1 MGSICYF
8 ITVVSKHTSNLK
20 MSDKEAK
27 TFAFPL
33 RNGNYKATGNWYTFL
48 FVDGAKAILKDPLNA
63 QTQGIIK
70 VGDFGEADP
79 EVVKL
84 SGKKSYNIEIT
95 YSFGQNV
102 IEHGVLSGDGLKM
115 ISKGMM
121 GIAEMEWV
129 TEEEVARLEAEGDP
143 IEAPP
148 GEYKI
153 QPEYQ
158 GKFLWITGPAG
169 LGKST
174 SAQLLGRNY
183 GYVFYE
189 SDCFGSIKNPY
200 IPVNAENPTMAQVH
214 QKALKGEGL
223 ERRRRI
229 CNATNAEF
237 MELFSG
243 KEFDIENF
251 RELYTI
257 MCEDIIRE
265 RKRIGGDWAVAGV
278 AFTRSMR
285 DHIRSI
291 LGQDLLFVIL
301 SMDKEEVR
309 KRVTDRHQ
317 GDEQAADLVKSVNN
331 LCEPIGEDEENA
343 VDVAV
348 TADMTRDDVV
358 KKILDLVK

>member
-63 QTQGIIK
+63 QTQGTIK

-169 LGKST
+169 L
-174 SAQLLGRNY
+174 
-183 GYVFYE
+183 
-189 SDCFGSIKNPY
+189 
-200 IPVNAENPTMAQVH
+200 
-214 QKALKGEGL
+214 
-223 ERRRRI
+223 
-229 CNATNAEF
+229 
-237 MELFSG
+237 
-243 KEFDIENF
+243 
-251 RELYTI
+251 
-257 MCEDIIRE
+257 
-265 RKRIGGDWAVAGV
+265 
-278 AFTRSMR
+278 
-285 DHIRSI
+285 
-291 LGQDLLFVIL
+291 
-301 SMDKEEVR
+301 
-309 KRVTDRHQ
+309 
-317 GDEQAADLVKSVNN
+317 
-331 LCEPIGEDEENA
+331 
-343 VDVAV
+343 
-348 TADMTRDDVV
+348 
-358 KKILDLVK
+358 

>member
-1 MGSICYF
+1 MA
-8 ITVVSKHTSNLK
+8 
-20 MSDKEAK
+20 DKEAK

-48 FVDGAKAILKDPLNA
+48 FVDGATALLKEPSNA
-63 QTQGIIK
+63 QKEGKIK
-70 VGDFGEADP
+70 AGDFGEADP

-84 SGKKSYNIEIT
+84 SGEKSYNLQIT
-95 YSFGQNV
+95 YSVGQDM
-102 IEHGVLSGDGLKM
+102 IENGVVSRDGLK
-115 ISKGMM
+115 IITKGMM
-121 GIAEMEWV
+121 GIAELEWV
-129 TEEEVARLEAEGDP
+129 TEEEAARLEAEGDP

-158 GKFLWITGPAG
+158 GKFLWITGPPG

-174 SAQLLGRNY
+174 SAQLLGRNH

-189 SDCFGSIKNPY
+189 TDCFGNVKNPY
-200 IPVNAENPTMAQVH
+200 IPTDAEDPTMAQVH

-223 ERRRRI
+223 ERRREI
-229 CNATNAEF
+229 CNAANAAF
-237 MELFSG
+237 MEILSG
-243 KEFDIENF
+243 KDFDIEQF

-257 MCEDIIRE
+257 MCEDIMRE

-278 AFTRSMR
+278 AFNRSMR
-285 DHIRSI
+285 DHIRSK
-291 LGQDLLFVIL
+291 LGKDLLFVIL
-301 SMDKEEVR
+301 SMDKEDQR

-317 GDEQAADLVKSVNN
+317 GNEQAADLVPYFNK

-343 VDVAV
+343 VSVVV
-348 TADMTRDDVV
+348 TAGMNRDDVV
-358 KKILDLVK
+358 NKILDLVK

>member
-1 MGSICYF
+1 
-8 ITVVSKHTSNLK
+8 

-48 FVDGAKAILKDPLNA
+48 VVDGARALLKEPSSA
-63 QTQGIIK
+63 QMQGAIK

-84 SGKKSYNIEIT
+84 SGEKSYNIQLT
-95 YSFGQNV
+95 YSFGQDF
-102 IEHGVLSGDGLKM
+102 IENGVLSKDGLK
-115 ISKGMM
+115 ITTKGVM
-121 GIAEMEWV
+121 GIAELEWV
-129 TEEEVARLEAEGDP
+129 TEEEAARLEAEGDP

-158 GKFLWITGPAG
+158 GKFLWITGPPG

-174 SAQLLGRNY
+174 SAQLLGRNH

-189 SDCFGSIKNPY
+189 SDCFGNIKNPY
-200 IPVNAENPTMAQVH
+200 IPTDAENPSMAQVH

-223 ERRRRI
+223 ERRRKI
-229 CNATNAEF
+229 CNAANAAF
-237 MELFSG
+237 MELLSG
-243 KEFDIENF
+243 KEFDIEDY
-251 RELYTI
+251 REFYTI
-257 MCEDIIRE
+257 MCEDIMRE

-278 AFTRSMR
+278 ALTRSVR

-291 LGQDLLFVIL
+291 SGQDLMFVIL
-301 SMDKEEVR
+301 SMDREEVR
-309 KRVTDRHQ
+309 KRVTDRHK
-317 GDEQAADLVKSVNN
+317 GDEQAADMLLSFDN

-343 VDVAV
+343 VSVAV

-358 KKILDLVK
+358 NKILDLVK

>member
-1 MGSICYF
+1 
-8 ITVVSKHTSNLK
+8 

-48 FVDGAKAILKDPLNA
+48 VVDGAKALLKEPSSA
-63 QTQGIIK
+63 QMQGAIK

-84 SGKKSYNIEIT
+84 SGEKSYNIQLT
-95 YSFGQNV
+95 YSFGQDF
-102 IEHGVLSGDGLKM
+102 IENGVLSKDGLK
-115 ISKGMM
+115 ITTKGVM
-121 GIAEMEWV
+121 GIAELEWV
-129 TEEEVARLEAEGDP
+129 TEEEAARLEAEGDP

-158 GKFLWITGPAG
+158 GKFLWITGPPG

-174 SAQLLGRNY
+174 SAQLLGRNH
-183 GYVFYE
+183 GFVFYE
-189 SDCFGSIKNPY
+189 SDCFGNIKNPY
-200 IPVNAENPTMAQVH
+200 IPTDAENPSMAQVH

-223 ERRRRI
+223 ERRRKI
-229 CNATNAEF
+229 CNAANAAF
-237 MELFSG
+237 MELLSG
-243 KEFDIENF
+243 KEFDIEDY
-251 RELYTI
+251 REFYTI
-257 MCEDIIRE
+257 MCEDIMRE

-278 AFTRSMR
+278 ALTRSVR

-291 LGQDLLFVIL
+291 LGQDLMFVIL
-301 SMDKEEVR
+301 SMDREEVR
-309 KRVTDRHQ
+309 KRVTDRHK
-317 GDEQAADLVKSVNN
+317 GDEQAADMLLSFDN

-343 VDVAV
+343 VSVAV
-348 TADMTRDDVV
+348 TADMTRDD
-358 KKILDLVK
+358 